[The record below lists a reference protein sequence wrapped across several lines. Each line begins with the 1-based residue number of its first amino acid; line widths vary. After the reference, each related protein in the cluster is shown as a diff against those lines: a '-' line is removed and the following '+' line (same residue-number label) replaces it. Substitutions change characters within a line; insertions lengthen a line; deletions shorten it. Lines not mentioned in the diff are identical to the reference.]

1 MKKRFL
7 LMTMFT
13 LVLILSA
20 CNGDEED
27 AGSSEEGSGETA
39 DTTETTEET
48 TEESSGNGEEDREEA
63 NGEPE
68 TSADELIDAAQ
79 DEWGETDSYELNQ
92 VFLIEDG
99 DTSDAVRMITTH
111 SDQDE
116 LKVAINHIEA
126 TVTHYIFE
134 DEHHIYSGNQF
145 EQQAEAMDIDGTA
158 YRDLISDLDRYRSG
172 GVERS
177 EDGYELMMQVED
189 AEDAENLMSEEMA
202 DLLQAADDVSG
213 EITLTFDE
221 EYRYTGG
228 EMTAVLVNDGEETEL
243 SSTFTIE
250 NINNIPVIEKPSGM

>member
-7 LMTMFT
+7 LMTMFA

-20 CNGDEED
+20 CNGDEEE
-27 AGSSEEGSGETA
+27 AGSEEESDETA
-39 DTTETTEET
+39 DTTETTEEASEN
-48 TEESSGNGEEDREEA
+48 EEVDREEP
-63 NGEPE
+63 GDESE
-68 TSADELIDAAQ
+68 FSADELIDAVQ
-79 DEWGETDSYELNQ
+79 DEWGGIDSYELNQ

-99 DTSDAVRMITTH
+99 DTSDAVRMIITH

-134 DEHHIYSGNQF
+134 DEHYIYSGNQF
-145 EQQAEAMDIDGTA
+145 EQQTEPLDIDGTA
-158 YRDLISDLDRYRSG
+158 YRDLIDDLDRYRSG
-172 GVERS
+172 EAQSS
-177 EDGYELMMQVED
+177 EDGYGLTMQVED
-189 AEDAENLMSEEMA
+189 AEDAENLLSEEMA

-213 EITLTFDE
+213 DINLTFDE

>member
-7 LMTMFT
+7 LMTMFA

-20 CNGDEED
+20 CNGDEDD
-27 AGSSEEGSGETA
+27 AGSSEEESDETA
-39 DTTETTEET
+39 DTTETTEEAS
-48 TEESSGNGEEDREEA
+48 ENEEEDREES
-63 NGEPE
+63 GDESE
-68 TSADELIDAAQ
+68 ISADELIDAVQ
-79 DEWGETDSYELNQ
+79 DEWGGTDSYELNQ

-99 DTSDAVRMITTH
+99 DTSDAVRMIITH

-134 DEHHIYSGNQF
+134 DEHYIYSGNQF
-145 EQQAEAMDIDGTA
+145 EQQTEPLDIDGTA
-158 YRDLISDLDRYRSG
+158 YRDLIDDLDRYRSG
-172 GVERS
+172 EAQSS
-177 EDGYELMMQVED
+177 EDGYGLTMQVED
-189 AEDAENLMSEEMA
+189 AEDAENLLSEEMA

-213 EITLTFDE
+213 DINLTFDE

-228 EMTAVLVNDGEETEL
+228 EMTAVLVNDGEEMEL